1 MCKGRFPVTIRILT
15 WDQGR
20 TPEGSRRHISTWTPA
35 EGADPELGLLN
46 LGLGSTI
53 SNLRESIW

>member
-1 MCKGRFPVTIRILT
+1 MQASVSPYYSDPHLGLG
-15 WDQGR
+15 QN
-20 TPEGSRRHISTWTPA
+20 PEGSRRQISTWTPA